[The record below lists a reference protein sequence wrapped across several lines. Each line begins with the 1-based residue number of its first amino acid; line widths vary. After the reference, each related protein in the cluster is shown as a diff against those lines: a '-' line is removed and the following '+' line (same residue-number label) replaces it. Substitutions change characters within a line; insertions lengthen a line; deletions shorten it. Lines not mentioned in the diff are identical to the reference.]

1 MCTLQ
6 TSSMTSGDLGSLN
19 ETAQAVRVMK
29 EKYLLWQ
36 QRLDTLIA
44 QVPHPTLHL
53 AACYLLPP
61 IVML

>member
-1 MCTLQ
+1 
-6 TSSMTSGDLGSLN
+6 MTSGDLGSLN

-44 QVPHPTLHL
+44 QVPHPTPPHL